1 MNKIEKDYVIIVGCG
16 RFGSSVAEYLSK
28 KRKSIVIIDK
38 NEDKFSSLSENF
50 SGFTIEADGTDE
62 DILIAANIEKAGVLL
77 ATTNDDNTN
86 IMIAQIAKKI
96 YNVPNV
102 IVRIF
107 DPSKHEIYEKF
118 EIKTISPTLLSM
130 KEFKNLIIEENE

>member
-1 MNKIEKDYVIIVGCG
+1 MELMKI
-16 RFGSSVAEYLSK
+16 YLL
-28 KRKSIVIIDK
+28 RQR
-38 NEDKFSSLSENF
+38 
-50 SGFTIEADGTDE
+50 
-62 DILIAANIEKAGVLL
+62 NIEKAGVLL

-107 DPSKHEIYEKF
+107 DPSKHEIYRK
-118 EIKTISPTLLSM
+118 I
-130 KEFKNLIIEENE
+130 